1 MTVQRAAMSP
11 AEFGVRVARLSYVL
25 HTPAMLRLIAGI
37 VILGGWEIGVR
48 LFAAP
53 FVARPLAIIAA
64 APSVLGD
71 PAFWSATAASLLAV
85 LIGLLI
91 SLVAGT
97 LIGLVIGRLPA
108 ADRTL
113 GFWINGFYTMPMVAV
128 LPLLTVWFGYEEASR
143 LATIVFASLFSVVIN
158 VADGARSVPPEY
170 LEVGRAYRARP
181 REIWFGITL
190 LSALPYLIAGVRL
203 AAGRALIG
211 TVLAE
216 IFTSVNGLGLYIL
229 ANARSLHQNEAV
241 VGVLMLCAV
250 GLLFEGLMNWAL
262 RRYFPWYRRDETPP

>member
-1 MTVQRAAMSP
+1 MSAGRSAVVP
-11 AEFGVRVARLSYVL
+11 AELGARVGRLAYALRTPTVL
-25 HTPAMLRLIAGI
+25 RIVAGI
-37 VILGGWEIGVR
+37 VILGGWEIGIR

-53 FVARPLAIIAA
+53 FVARPLAIAAA

-71 PAFWSATAASLLAV
+71 PAFWSATEASVSAV

-97 LIGLVIGRLPA
+97 LIGLMVGRLPV

-143 LATIVFASLFSVVIN
+143 LATIVFASLFSVVFN

-190 LSALPYLIAGVRL
+190 FSALPYLIAGVRL

-241 VGVLMLCAV
+241 VGVLMLCAF
-250 GLLFEGLMNWAL
+250 GLLFEWLMNGVL
-262 RRYFPWYRRDETPP
+262 RRYFPWYRRDEIAP